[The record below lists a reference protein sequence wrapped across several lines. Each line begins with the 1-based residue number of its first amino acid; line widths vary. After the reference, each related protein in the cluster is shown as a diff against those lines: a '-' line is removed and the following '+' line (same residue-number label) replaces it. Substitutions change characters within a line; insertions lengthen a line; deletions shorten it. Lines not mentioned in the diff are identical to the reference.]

1 MLLWYYLNWILFF
14 FLLEKEPDHID
25 YSIEIEYKLVSITD
39 VEKFKPNYGVLW
51 DLYTLPMVLK
61 DPRLGK
67 YQETTEYKK
76 KMDAEGWVI
85 Q

>member
-14 FLLEKEPDHID
+14 FLLEK
-25 YSIEIEYKLVSITD
+25 IEYKLVSITD
-39 VEKFKPNYGVLW
+39 VENFKPNYGVLW